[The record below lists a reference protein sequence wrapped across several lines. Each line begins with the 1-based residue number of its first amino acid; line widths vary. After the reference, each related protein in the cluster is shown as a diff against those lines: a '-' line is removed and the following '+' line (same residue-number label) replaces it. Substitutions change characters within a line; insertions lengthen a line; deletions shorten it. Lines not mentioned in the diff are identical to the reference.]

1 MLRRAN
7 PLNVYANVED
17 VASKIQSLIEVSS
30 DKIEREENFLKQ
42 EMMSNPKFRS
52 LKNQIDSDMY
62 DIYELAKALEKKAIM
77 IQKL

>member
-1 MLRRAN
+1 MLRKAN
-7 PLNVYANVED
+7 PLNVYAQVED
-17 VASKIQSLIEVSS
+17 IASKIQYMIEASS

-42 EMMSNPKFRS
+42 QMMSNPKFRS

>member
-1 MLRRAN
+1 MLRKAN
-7 PLNVYANVED
+7 PLNVYAQVED
-17 VASKIQSLIEVSS
+17 IASKIQYMIEASS

-42 EMMSNPKFRS
+42 EMMSNPKLRS
-52 LKNQIDSDMY
+52 FKNQIDSDMY

>member
-1 MLRRAN
+1 MLRKAN
-7 PLNVYANVED
+7 PLNAYAQVED
-17 VASKIQSLIEVSS
+17 VASKIQYMIEASS
-30 DKIEREENFLKQ
+30 DKIEREESFLKQ
-42 EMMSNPKFRS
+42 QMMSNPKFRS

>member
-1 MLRRAN
+1 MLRKAN
-7 PLNVYANVED
+7 PLNVYAQVED
-17 VASKIQSLIEVSS
+17 IASKIQYMIEASS

>member
-1 MLRRAN
+1 MLRKAN
-7 PLNVYANVED
+7 PLNAYAQVED
-17 VASKIQSLIEVSS
+17 VASKIQYMIEASS

-42 EMMSNPKFRS
+42 QMMSNPKFRS